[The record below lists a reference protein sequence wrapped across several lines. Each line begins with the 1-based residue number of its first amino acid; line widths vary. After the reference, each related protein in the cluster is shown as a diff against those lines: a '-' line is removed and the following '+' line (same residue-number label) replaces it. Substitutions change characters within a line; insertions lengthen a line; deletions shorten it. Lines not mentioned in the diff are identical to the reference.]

1 MPGPVGAP
9 LWAMV
14 HSGERILRSSEAA
27 GDVTIN
33 LNVEN
38 RNMSEADLLRMDRR
52 VVGVLGQRRT

>member
-1 MPGPVGAP
+1 
-9 LWAMV
+9 MV
-14 HSGERILRSSEAA
+14 HGGERILHSSETA

>member
-1 MPGPVGAP
+1 
-9 LWAMV
+9 MV

>member
-1 MPGPVGAP
+1 
-9 LWAMV
+9 MV
-14 HSGERILRSSEAA
+14 HGGERILHSSETA

-38 RNMSEADLLRMDRR
+38 RTMSEADLLRTVRSGLLRMDRR